1 MDIKKLAAAIAV
13 AGWTAVQAAVTVTNV
28 TVQQRWPWNGKVDID
43 YEVVSDNADD
53 SVFVYPLAKEN
64 DRNIAIAPRTL
75 SGDGVDPA
83 MVGARVKPGK
93 HRMTWDMSV
102 DEPTLHSSSFTVTL
116 HAVKGGMYLVVDLSE
131 GPTAE
136 KYPIRYS
143 DTPPDITSDL
153 CRTGE
158 LWLRLCLPG
167 TFMMGSPS
175 DEKGRQS
182 NGWDTRPDNS
192 LNYRTIGF
200 EDLHQVTLT
209 KPFYI
214 GVFEFTQR
222 QYELIKGVKCTT
234 SSGYTGDLRPACGV
248 SWHSL
253 RGFVAGEAY
262 PEHTQVDPDSF
273 FGILRSKTGCL
284 FDLPTEA
291 QWEYACRAG
300 TSTPFNDGKEGAE
313 AENIKKIA
321 RYSANYTTEVN
332 GYTYNYHTAV
342 GQYQPNAWGLYDMH
356 GNVREWCLDWYK
368 ESLGKSAVT
377 DPVGPSKRDTYT
389 YQGSSSSYTYRHRVV
404 RGGSAQSS
412 SSSYVKYGSRFEA
425 CRSACRYVGDRCSS
439 YGDYIY
445 LGSYYTNGTYGAPV
459 YKSGSD
465 DYTGFRVVVT
475 PVVE

>member
-1 MDIKKLAAAIAV
+1 MDMKKLVAAVAV
-13 AGWTAVQAAVTVTNV
+13 AGWTVAQAAVSVTNV
-28 TVQQRWPWNGKVDID
+28 KVQQRWPWNGKVDID

-167 TFMMGSPS
+167 TFMMGSPT
-175 DEKGRQS
+175 DEPGRGIDYIYGATTNKS
-182 NGWDTRPDNS
+182 YSGRET
-192 LNYRTIGF
+192 
-200 EDLHQVTLT
+200 LHQVTLT

-214 GVFEFTQR
+214 GVFELTQR
-222 QYELIKGVKCTT
+222 QYELIKGVKCI
-234 SSGYTGDLRPACGV
+234 SSSTYVGDLRPACYV

-253 RGFVAGEAY
+253 RGFVAGDAY

-321 RYSANYTTEVN
+321 RYSDNYAKEVN
-332 GYTYNYHTAV
+332 GYTYKYHTAV

-356 GNVREWCLDWYK
+356 GNVREWCLDRYK
-368 ESLGKSAVT
+368 SDLGTSAVVE
-377 DPVGPSKRDTYT
+377 PVGPSKSESSY
-389 YQGSSSSYTYRHRVV
+389 SSSRRYRVS
-404 RGGSAQSS
+404 RGGAAGVDYSTEDTLSS
-412 SSSYVKYGSRFEA
+412 NLGVAGCWSI
-425 CRSACRYVGDRCSS
+425 CRSASRYCSHGS
-439 YGDYIY
+439 G
-445 LGSYYTNGTYGAPV
+445 LGSASYENSSLGASV
-459 YKSGSD
+459 KSSTMTT
-465 DYTGFRVVVT
+465 YTGFRVVVT

>member
-1 MDIKKLAAAIAV
+1 MDMKKLVAAV
-13 AGWTAVQAAVTVTNV
+13 AVVGWTVAQAAVSVTNV

-75 SGDGVDPA
+75 SGDGVEPS

-93 HRMTWDMSV
+93 HRMTWDMSI
-102 DEPTLHSSSFTVTL
+102 DEPTLHSSSFTITL

-143 DTPPDITSDL
+143 DTPPDITNDL

-175 DEKGRQS
+175 DEPGRQS
-182 NGWDTRPDNS
+182 NG
-192 LNYRTIGF
+192 RTEKKSSYTQIGY
-200 EDLHQVTLT
+200 EYLHQVTLT

-214 GVFEFTQR
+214 GVFELTQK
-222 QYELIKGVKCTT
+222 QYQLVCGTNAVT
-234 SSGYTGDLRPACGV
+234 SSEYKGDLRPVGNV

-300 TSTPFNDGKEGAE
+300 TSTPFNDGKKGAY
-313 AENIKKIA
+313 AVNTKKIA
-321 RYSANYTTEVN
+321 RYWANYNIEVN
-332 GYTYNYHTAV
+332 GYTYKCHTAV

-368 ESLGKSAVT
+368 QSLGTASVT
-377 DPVGPSKRDTYT
+377 DPTGPSKSEAYHRVSYSDGACT
-389 YQGSSSSYTYRHRVV
+389 SSYRYRVI
-404 RGGSAQSS
+404 RGGSANQ
-412 SSSYVKYGSRFEA
+412 YANDDTYGSDWET
-425 CRSACRYVGDRCSS
+425 CRSASRYCNIKV
-439 YGDYIY
+439 DYNKNIK
-445 LGSYYTNGTYGAPV
+445 SGASV
-459 YKSGSD
+459 YKSNTDS
-465 DYTGFRVVVT
+465 YTGFRVVVT

>member
-1 MDIKKLAAAIAV
+1 MDMKKLAAAVAV
-13 AGWTAVQAAVTVTNV
+13 AGWTVAQAAVSVTNV
-28 TVQQRWPWNGKVDID
+28 KVQQRWPWNGKVDID

-175 DEKGRQS
+175 DEPGRES
-182 NGWDTRPDNS
+182 NGEYKVGS
-192 LNYRTIGF
+192 SSSYFARTIGY
-200 EDLHQVTLT
+200 EHLHQVTLT

-222 QYELIKGVKCTT
+222 QYSLVMGGESISMLPKG
-234 SSGYTGDLRPACGV
+234 SI

-321 RYSANYTTEVN
+321 RYCVNYRSEVN
-332 GYTYNYHTAV
+332 GYTYNGPTVV
-342 GQYQPNAWGLYDMH
+342 GQYLPNAWGLYDMH
-356 GNVREWCLDWYK
+356 GNVREWCLDWFK
-368 ESLGKSAVT
+368 GDIGRGAVV
-377 DPVGPSKRDTYT
+377 DPVGPSKSVAYLNGD
-389 YQGSSSSYTYRHRVV
+389 YRRFRVV
-404 RGGSAQSS
+404 RGGSAYDDSS
-412 SSSYVKYGSRFEA
+412 DCHYYYGSA
-425 CRSACRYVGDRCSS
+425 PSTCRSASRYVGSYRDYFGVYYGPGNSS
-439 YGDYIY
+439 STASVRTSVGD
-445 LGSYYTNGTYGAPV
+445 S
-459 YKSGSD
+459 
-465 DYTGFRVVVT
+465 YTGFRVVVT

>member
-1 MDIKKLAAAIAV
+1 MDMKKLVAAV
-13 AGWTAVQAAVTVTNV
+13 AVVGWTVAQAAVSVTNV
-28 TVQQRWPWNGKVDID
+28 KVQQRWPWNGKVDID

-75 SGDGVDPA
+75 SGDGVEPS

-116 HAVKGGMYLVVDLSE
+116 HAVKGGMYLVVDLSG

-153 CRTGE
+153 CRTEE

-175 DEKGRQS
+175 DEPGRGLYFQS
-182 NGWDTRPDNS
+182 GYYAGKET
-192 LNYRTIGF
+192 
-200 EDLHQVTLT
+200 LHQVTLT

-214 GVFEFTQR
+214 GVFELTQR
-222 QYELIKGVKCTT
+222 QYELIKGAKCTT
-234 SSGYTGDLRPACGV
+234 QSTYAGDLRPACSV

-273 FGILRSKTGCL
+273 FGILRGKTGCL

-300 TSTPFNDGKEGAE
+300 TSTPFNDGKGVDYAD
-313 AENIKKIA
+313 IRKIA
-321 RYSANYTTEVN
+321 RCELNYGTEVN
-332 GYTYNYHTAV
+332 GYTYQYHTAV
-342 GQYQPNAWGLYDMH
+342 GQYLPNAWGLYDMH
-356 GNVREWCLDWYK
+356 GNVREWCLDLYV
-368 ESLGKSAVT
+368 SNLGSAAVVNPT
-377 DPVGPSKRDTYT
+377 GPSKAGAYL
-389 YQGSSSSYTYRHRVV
+389 YSFYYRYRVV
-404 RGGSAQSS
+404 RGGTASPSRW
-412 SSSYVKYGSRFEA
+412 SYDPYLYGGYWGL
-425 CRSACRYVGDRCSS
+425 CRSASRFVEGDTSYATKGVGNIK
-439 YGDYIY
+439 Y
-445 LGSYYTNGTYGAPV
+445 
-459 YKSGSD
+459 SGSGLGASVSSSWSD
-465 DYTGFRVVVT
+465 AYTGFRVVVT

>member
-1 MDIKKLAAAIAV
+1 MDMKKLVAAIAV
-13 AGWTAVQAAVTVTNV
+13 AGWTVAQAAVSVTNV
-28 TVQQRWPWNGKVDID
+28 KVQQRWPWNGKVDID

-116 HAVKGGMYLVVDLSE
+116 HAVKGGMYLVVDLSG

-167 TFMMGSPS
+167 TFMMGSPT
-175 DEKGRQS
+175 DEPGRQS
-182 NGWDTRPDNS
+182 NGYYTRADS
-192 LNYRTIGF
+192 YLSYRTIGY
-200 EDLHQVTLT
+200 ENLHQVTLT

-313 AENIKKIA
+313 EANIKKIA
-321 RYSANYTTEVN
+321 RYSANYNTEIN

-368 ESLGKSAVT
+368 ESLGKSVVT
-377 DPVGPSKRDTYT
+377 DPVGPSKRDAYT
-389 YQGSSSSYTYRHRVV
+389 YVGNSTYIYRHRVV
-404 RGGSAQSS
+404 RGGSAQKSG
-412 SSSYVKYGSRFEA
+412 SYMYGSRSQA
-425 CRSACRYVGDRCSS
+425 CRSACRYVDERGNSD
-439 YGDYIY
+439 GTDIN
-445 LGSYYTNGTYGAPV
+445 LGSLYRSDSYGAPV
-459 YKSGSD
+459 DKSGSD
-465 DYTGFRVVVT
+465 VNTGFRVVVT

>member
-1 MDIKKLAAAIAV
+1 MDMKKLVAAV
-13 AGWTAVQAAVTVTNV
+13 AVVGWTVAQAAVSVTNV

-43 YEVVSDNADD
+43 YEVISDNADD

-102 DEPTLHSSSFTVTL
+102 DEPTLHSSSFTITL
-116 HAVKGGMYLVVDLSE
+116 HAVKGGMYLVVDLSG

-153 CRTGE
+153 CRTEE

-167 TFMMGSPS
+167 TFMMGSPT
-175 DEKGRQS
+175 DEWGRDYYSSGNKQFAYE
-182 NGWDTRPDNS
+182 T
-192 LNYRTIGF
+192 
-200 EDLHQVTLT
+200 LHQVTLT

-214 GVFEFTQR
+214 GVFELTQR
-222 QYELIKGVKCTT
+222 QYELIKGAKCTT
-234 SSGYTGDLRPACGV
+234 SSTFVGDLRPACDV

-300 TSTPFNDGKEGAE
+300 TSTPFNDGKGA
-313 AENIKKIA
+313 AAADIKKIA
-321 RYSANYTTEVN
+321 RYYGNDNTEVN
-332 GYTYNYHTAV
+332 GYTYRYHTAV
-342 GQYQPNAWGLYDMH
+342 GQYLPNAWGLYDMH
-356 GNVREWCLDWYK
+356 GNVMEWCLDWFK
-368 ESLGKSAVT
+368 HGLGTSAVT
-377 DPVGPSKRDTYT
+377 DPVGPTKMNAAYT
-389 YQGSSSSYTYRHRVV
+389 SSSSSYHYRYRVV
-404 RGGSAQSS
+404 RGGAA
-412 SSSYVKYGSRFEA
+412 Y
-425 CRSACRYVGDRCSS
+425 SS
-439 YGDYIY
+439 YGYVQILRSAARFNIGPSIQY
-445 LGSYYTNGTYGAPV
+445 EYSYPISNMPV
-459 YKSGSD
+459 YSSGSD
-465 DYTGFRVVVT
+465 DYIGFRVVVT

>member
-1 MDIKKLAAAIAV
+1 MDIKKLVAAVAV
-13 AGWTAVQAAVTVTNV
+13 AGWTVAQAAVSVTNV

-143 DTPPDITSDL
+143 DTPPDITNDL

-167 TFMMGSPS
+167 TFMMGSPT
-175 DEKGRQS
+175 DEPGRQS
-182 NGWDTRPDNS
+182 DGFYTKGAS
-192 LNYRTIGF
+192 SIRTIGY
-200 EDLHQVTLT
+200 EYLHQVTLT

-214 GVFEFTQR
+214 GVFELTQK
-222 QYELIKGVKCTT
+222 QYQLVCGTNAVT
-234 SSGYTGDLRPACGV
+234 SSKYKGDLRPVGKV

-300 TSTPFNDGKEGAE
+300 TSTPFNDGKEGAD

-321 RYSANYTTEVN
+321 RYRTNYNTEVN
-332 GYTYNYHTAV
+332 GYTYIYNTAV

-368 ESLGKSAVT
+368 ESLGTASVT
-377 DPVGPSKRDTYT
+377 DPTGPSKSEAYHNKNSNSS
-389 YQGSSSSYTYRHRVV
+389 GSDYSYRYRVI
-404 RGGSAQSS
+404 RGGSAYLSGNEPKFG
-412 SSSYVKYGSRFEA
+412 SYWQA
-425 CRSACRYVGDRCSS
+425 CRSASRDCNIKV
-439 YGDYIY
+439 DYN
-445 LGSYYTNGTYGAPV
+445 GSWLSGAPV
-459 YKSGSD
+459 YKSESD
-465 DYTGFRVVVT
+465 DNTGFRVVVT

>member
-1 MDIKKLAAAIAV
+1 MDMKKLVAAVAV
-13 AGWTAVQAAVTVTNV
+13 AGWTVAQAAVSVTNV
-28 TVQQRWPWNGKVDID
+28 KVQQRWPWNGKVDID

-167 TFMMGSPS
+167 TFMMGSPT
-175 DEKGRQS
+175 DEWGRDYYSSGSQLAYE
-182 NGWDTRPDNS
+182 T
-192 LNYRTIGF
+192 
-200 EDLHQVTLT
+200 LHQVTLT

-214 GVFEFTQR
+214 GVFELTQR
-222 QYELIKGVKCTT
+222 QYELIKGAKCTT
-234 SSGYTGDLRPACGV
+234 SSSYVGDLRPACYV

-253 RGFVAGEAY
+253 RGLVAGEAY

-273 FGILRSKTGCL
+273 FGILRGKTGCL

-300 TSTPFNDGKEGAE
+300 TSTLLNNGGGCSRKNQNLVSRNSDNYDDVIND
-313 AENIKKIA
+313 
-321 RYSANYTTEVN
+321 
-332 GYTYNYHTAV
+332 YTYKYHTAV
-342 GQYQPNAWGLYDMH
+342 GQYLPNAWGLYDMH
-356 GNVREWCLDWYK
+356 GNVMEWCLDWF
-368 ESLGKSAVT
+368 EIITSSAQ
-377 DPVGPSKRDTYT
+377 RRY
-389 YQGSSSSYTYRHRVV
+389 SSSST
-404 RGGSAQSS
+404 
-412 SSSYVKYGSRFEA
+412 
-425 CRSACRYVGDRCSS
+425 
-439 YGDYIY
+439 
-445 LGSYYTNGTYGAPV
+445 
-459 YKSGSD
+459 
-465 DYTGFRVVVT
+465 
-475 PVVE
+475 

>member
-1 MDIKKLAAAIAV
+1 MDMKKLVAAVAV
-13 AGWTAVQAAVTVTNV
+13 AGWTVAQAAVSVTNV
-28 TVQQRWPWNGKVDID
+28 KVQQRWPWNGKVDID

-75 SGDGVDPA
+75 SGDGVEPA

-116 HAVKGGMYLVVDLSE
+116 HAVKGGMYMVVDLSG
-131 GPTAE
+131 GPTAD

-153 CRTGE
+153 CRTEE

-167 TFMMGSPS
+167 TFMMGSPT
-175 DEKGRQS
+175 DEPGREYISGTS
-182 NGWDTRPDNS
+182 NTSILGKET
-192 LNYRTIGF
+192 
-200 EDLHQVTLT
+200 LHRVTLT

-234 SSGYTGDLRPACGV
+234 SSGYKGDLRPACGV

-291 QWEYACRAG
+291 QWEYVCRAG
-300 TSTPFNDGKEGAE
+300 TSTPFNDGKEGAK
-313 AENIKKIA
+313 AANIKKIA

-332 GYTYNYHTAV
+332 GYTYESHTAV

-368 ESLGKSAVT
+368 KEIAIVSVV
-377 DPVGPSKRDTYT
+377 DPVGPSKSNSYVERADGSYFRFRVSRGGAA
-389 YQGSSSSYTYRHRVV
+389 GSSNDNAV
-404 RGGSAQSS
+404 
-412 SSSYVKYGSRFEA
+412 YGTWYQQ
-425 CRSACRYVGDRCSS
+425 CRSASRFVGYALKNGIS
-439 YGDYIY
+439 YGNTSSAYASVKESRGNDNYYI
-445 LGSYYTNGTYGAPV
+445 
-459 YKSGSD
+459 
-465 DYTGFRVVVT
+465 GFRVVVT

>member
-1 MDIKKLAAAIAV
+1 MDMKKLVAAVAV
-13 AGWTAVQAAVTVTNV
+13 AGWTVAQAAVSVTNV
-28 TVQQRWPWNGKVDID
+28 KVQQRWPWNGKVDID

-75 SGDGVDPA
+75 SGDGVEPA

-116 HAVKGGMYLVVDLSE
+116 HAVKGGMYLVVDLSG
-131 GPTAE
+131 GPTAD

-153 CRTGE
+153 CRTEE

-167 TFMMGSPS
+167 TFMMGSPT
-175 DEKGRQS
+175 DEWGRDYS
-182 NGWDTRPDNS
+182 S
-192 LNYRTIGF
+192 LPSTERAYET
-200 EDLHQVTLT
+200 LHQVTLT

-214 GVFEFTQR
+214 GVFELTQR
-222 QYELIKGVKCTT
+222 QYELIKGAKCTT
-234 SSGYTGDLRPACGV
+234 SSSYVGDLRPACYV

-273 FGILRSKTGCL
+273 FGILRAKTGCL

-300 TSTPFNDGKEGAE
+300 TSTPFNDGKGVA
-313 AENIKKIA
+313 AADIKKIA
-321 RYSANYTTEVN
+321 RYYGNYQTVVN
-332 GYTYNYHTAV
+332 GYTYKYHTAV
-342 GQYQPNAWGLYDMH
+342 GQYLPNAWGLYDMH
-356 GNVREWCLDWYK
+356 GNVMEWCLDWFK
-368 ESLGKSAVT
+368 QNLGTRAVT
-377 DPVGPSKRDTYT
+377 DPVGPTKLNGAYT
-389 YQGSSSSYTYRHRVV
+389 LANTARYRVV
-404 RGGSAQSS
+404 RGGAA
-412 SSSYVKYGSRFEA
+412 Y
-425 CRSACRYVGDRCSS
+425 D
-439 YGDYIY
+439 
-445 LGSYYTNGTYGAPV
+445 GSYYGHAQVTRSAARYNLAPSIQYEYSSPIINMPV
-459 YKSGSD
+459 YSSG
-465 DYTGFRVVVT
+465 YACYVGFRVVVT